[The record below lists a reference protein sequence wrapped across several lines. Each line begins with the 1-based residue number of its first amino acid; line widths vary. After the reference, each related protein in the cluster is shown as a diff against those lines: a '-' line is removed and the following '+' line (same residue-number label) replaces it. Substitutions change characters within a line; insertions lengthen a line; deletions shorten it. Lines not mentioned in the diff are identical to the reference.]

1 MTIPGR
7 GGLPPRRIDQQYAP
21 PSPGIP
27 PGSAAGIIR
36 AFELILFGTGPRGV
50 FVYSGTPA
58 LGNPPVI
65 ALTAPGVTK
74 DPYGNTVLPGG
85 LSIIFGGQTI
95 FLGSVGG
102 ISELEFLSGGA
113 SEQAPANVAS
123 GLVGSALLQ
132 TIQLLI
138 SGPKGAGNDWTQI
151 QLVSG
156 NAGATTN
163 AEIFFNY
170 ITTLGAALNYGTV
183 GIGGFTTIG
192 PSFAVHPGSSPAILE
207 TWQTLGALSTGTWT
221 VNTGRYRITPDGQCE
236 LDISL
241 NAQAGGGAAGA
252 FTWANNL
259 LAAYQFPG
267 NYTRSYAM
275 GFNGTITTATN
286 NADVLIDGAG
296 TSNPGRV
303 RVQLPALPATTNA
316 TVTAI
321 IPLT

>member
-1 MTIPGR
+1 VTMPGR
-7 GGLPPRRIDQQYAP
+7 GGLPPRRIDQTYDP

-27 PGSAAGIIR
+27 PGSAAGILR

-50 FVYSGTPA
+50 FVYSGQPA
-58 LGNPPVI
+58 AGNPPVI

-95 FLGSVGG
+95 FLGDVSGLA
-102 ISELEFLSGGA
+102 ELEFLSGSA
-113 SEQAPANVAS
+113 AEQTPANLAS
-123 GLVGSALLQ
+123 GLAGSGLLQ
-132 TIQLLI
+132 TIQFLM
-138 SGPKGAGNDWTQI
+138 SGPKGAGSDWTQM
-151 QLVSG
+151 QMVSG
-156 NAGATTN
+156 NAGATVN
-163 AEIFFNY
+163 AAAFFNY
-170 ITTLGAALNYGTV
+170 ITSGGVPLTYANI

-192 PSFAVHPGSSPAILE
+192 PSFAVHPGSSPAVLE
-207 TWQTLGALSTGTWT
+207 TWQSLGAFSTATWT
-221 VNTGRYRITPDGQCE
+221 VNTGRYRITPDGECE
-236 LDISL
+236 IDISL

-259 LAAYQFPG
+259 LADYQFAG

-286 NADVLIDGAG
+286 NADVLVDGAG

-316 TVTAI
+316 TLTCR
-321 IPLT
+321 IPLA